1 MRTSVAEDFVKLTCA
16 IKVILGGRGL
26 VLRDLGAALLS
37 LRASGLS
44 VRGVT

>member
-1 MRTSVAEDFVKLTCA
+1 MRTSVAEDFVKMTCT
-16 IKVILGGRGL
+16 IKVFLGGRGL

-44 VRGVT
+44 VPGVT